1 MPSFFRSSTFTSL
14 GLLNVAAVAAY
25 AFASVAATDARAE
38 TPPLHSIAC
47 LSAKTV
53 SGGTPHGL
61 IWADTPASNGGRL
74 FQKGSAFT
82 MQFVTN
88 VPVADRLNWS
98 VQDDM
103 GNIRGSGW
111 FDVPP
116 GTRTSK
122 LSCTGTASGYFAL
135 TATLSRAGGTL
146 PKAGTRPRGIATFG
160 VLPDVSSILPPAAFT
175 SQDQHRF
182 GMQGEN
188 DKPALLN
195 ALGVTQVIDWRQ
207 LSVMEPERAYSW
219 KPTAAQSAE
228 NLDPVFKT
236 GQITRLI
243 RLDGVPAWASRTGAP
258 ERDSYAPKDL
268 TYFEN
273 YMARVGA
280 DAKAIREAHFP
291 NMQHNYYQVTWEPL
305 WSDSSANFV
314 AMYKAA
320 WQGIHSTDPRAVVMG
335 VASPDPGM
343 TGEWS
348 TGNLLHT
355 YASLGLM
362 KYVDGIATHSY
373 YANHDSP
380 SFPPELYDTNPNP
393 YYQGLAL
400 IRQMR
405 NLRAEMQSLKPNM
418 RLWSTEVGIAYDAG
432 ITYANGPSSNQ
443 LYAQAAV
450 AARTHLI
457 VLGEGAQ
464 VTYFFNG
471 SDYPGEVGFGT
482 FFDLD
487 HPQGDFHATS
497 LSPKPEALAY
507 ASMTRII
514 DGTATLGHLTNLPAS
529 AYGYAFRRL
538 GYGPVITA
546 LWSHKNANWPTPA
559 GVYSPTAH
567 INYALKVDSPGTS
580 GKVTVFDMMGNP
592 TTTPYTNGVVN
603 LSLSEAPIY
612 VVSANANVIKANVE
626 APVGYTG
633 Q

>member
-1 MPSFFRSSTFTSL
+1 
-14 GLLNVAAVAAY
+14 
-25 AFASVAATDARAE
+25 
-38 TPPLHSIAC
+38 
-47 LSAKTV
+47 
-53 SGGTPHGL
+53 
-61 IWADTPASNGGRL
+61 
-74 FQKGSAFT
+74 
-82 MQFVTN
+82 
-88 VPVADRLNWS
+88 
-98 VQDDM
+98 
-103 GNIRGSGW
+103 
-111 FDVPP
+111 
-116 GTRTSK
+116 
-122 LSCTGTASGYFAL
+122 
-135 TATLSRAGGTL
+135 
-146 PKAGTRPRGIATFG
+146 
-160 VLPDVSSILPPAAFT
+160 
-175 SQDQHRF
+175 
-182 GMQGEN
+182 
-188 DKPALLN
+188 
-195 ALGVTQVIDWRQ
+195 
-207 LSVMEPERAYSW
+207 
-219 KPTAAQSAE
+219 
-228 NLDPVFKT
+228 
-236 GQITRLI
+236 
-243 RLDGVPAWASRTGAP
+243 
-258 ERDSYAPKDL
+258 
-268 TYFEN
+268 
-273 YMARVGA
+273 
-280 DAKAIREAHFP
+280 
-291 NMQHNYYQVTWEPL
+291 MQHNYYQVTWEPL

-343 TGEWS
+343 TGEWC

-432 ITYANGPSSNQ
+432 VTYANGPSSNQ

-487 HPQGDFHATS
+487 HPQGDFHAQN
-497 LSPKPEALAY
+497 LSPKPEALAF
-507 ASMTRII
+507 AAMTRII
-514 DGTATLGHLTNLPAS
+514 DGTETLGHLTNLPAS
-529 AYGYAFRRL
+529 VYGYAFQRL
-538 GYGPVITA
+538 GNGPVVTA
-546 LWSHKNANWPTPA
+546 LWSHNNANWPTSA
-559 GVYSPTAH
+559 GVYSQSAH
-567 INYALKVDSPGTS
+567 VNFALRVDSPGTS

-603 LSLSEAPIY
+603 LALSEAPIY
-612 VVSANANVIKANVE
+612 VVSSNANAIKAKVE